1 MTTHVKVLGALFII
15 FGALYVVLAFG
26 STMIMGVVAALV
38 GSQGGDDAAV
48 GASVLGFAGAALFV
62 VLLCIGIPGII
73 TGIGL
78 LKFKRWSRIAGI
90 VLSAIRLISFPFG
103 TIVGIYGLWVLFN
116 KETEALFDNP
126 PATLPTVPTAPT
138 ATSL

>member
-1 MTTHVKVLGALFII
+1 MTTHVKVLGALFIV
-15 FGALYVVLAFG
+15 FGVLYVLLAFG
-26 STMIMGVVAALV
+26 STMIMGIVAALV
-38 GSQGGDDAAV
+38 GSKGGDDAAV
-48 GASVLGFAGAALFV
+48 GASVLGMAGAAVFV

-78 LKFKRWSRIAGI
+78 LKFKPWSRILGI

-116 KETEALFDNP
+116 KETEALFVGTSAPVPTSP
-126 PATLPTVPTAPT
+126 PAPTV
-138 ATSL
+138 L

>member
-1 MTTHVKVLGALFII
+1 MATHVKVLGALFIL

-26 STMIMGVVAALV
+26 STMLLGIVAGIV
-38 GSQGGDDAAV
+38 GTQGGDDAAI

-62 VLLCIGIPGII
+62 VMLCIGIPGII
-73 TGIGL
+73 AGIGL
-78 LKFKRWSRIAGI
+78 LKFKRWARILGI

-116 KETEALFDNP
+116 KETEALFENP
-126 PATLPTVPTAPT
+126 PAPVPTLPSVQ
-138 ATSL
+138 